1 MKKSLLNKYADLIVE
16 KGVNVQKGQDVYIV
30 ADLDQPEFVKTV
42 VEKLYKNGARKV
54 VVDFS
59 YQPITKIG
67 YKKMSLKTLS
77 SLENYQIEKLRWRA
91 EKLPAHLYLISD
103 DPDGLKGVPQEKI
116 TKSQIAK
123 YPIIKP
129 FRDQMEGKYQ
139 WCIAAVAGK
148 AWAKKVFPNEKAG
161 KAMEMLWE
169 AILKCSRVDD
179 DPIAAW
185 DKFNKEIKERCDYL
199 NELGLVRLNYKSSN
213 GTDFT
218 VGLNKLGVFHGGFD
232 TTLSG
237 VRFNPN
243 IPSEEIFTSPKYGDC
258 EGVVY
263 ATKPLSY
270 QGQLIENFSI
280 TFKNGKVSDVKAEK
294 GEELLKQMVKMD
306 EGAGMLGECALVPFE
321 SPINMSGILFYETLY
336 DENACCHLALGR
348 GFPDCLKG
356 YENMTNEEYHKN
368 GINNSMIHVDFM
380 IGSRDLSITGIT
392 KDGKEVAIFKN
403 GTWAFNVK

>member
-1 MKKSLLNKYADLIVE
+1 MKKSLLNKYADLILE

-59 YQPITKIG
+59 YQPITKVG

-91 EKLPAHLYLISD
+91 EKLPAHLYLISE

-237 VRFNPN
+237 V
-243 IPSEEIFTSPKYGDC
+243 
-258 EGVVY
+258 
-263 ATKPLSY
+263 
-270 QGQLIENFSI
+270 

-392 KDGKEVAIFKN
+392 KDGKEVAIFKE
-403 GTWAFNVK
+403 GTWAFDVK

>member
-139 WCIAAVAGK
+139 
-148 AWAKKVFPNEKAG
+148 
-161 KAMEMLWE
+161 
-169 AILKCSRVDD
+169 
-179 DPIAAW
+179 
-185 DKFNKEIKERCDYL
+185 
-199 NELGLVRLNYKSSN
+199 
-213 GTDFT
+213 
-218 VGLNKLGVFHGGFD
+218 
-232 TTLSG
+232 
-237 VRFNPN
+237 
-243 IPSEEIFTSPKYGDC
+243 
-258 EGVVY
+258 
-263 ATKPLSY
+263 
-270 QGQLIENFSI
+270 
-280 TFKNGKVSDVKAEK
+280 
-294 GEELLKQMVKMD
+294 
-306 EGAGMLGECALVPFE
+306 
-321 SPINMSGILFYETLY
+321 
-336 DENACCHLALGR
+336 
-348 GFPDCLKG
+348 
-356 YENMTNEEYHKN
+356 
-368 GINNSMIHVDFM
+368 
-380 IGSRDLSITGIT
+380 
-392 KDGKEVAIFKN
+392 
-403 GTWAFNVK
+403 